1 MDKWKE
7 IPGECE
13 SCNSRPECKKELAKG
28 SLCGQRVKPT
38 IDLGN
43 IDGNAFC
50 LIGTALKGLK
60 KAGYSK
66 EDMDKF
72 KADATSGDY
81 DHVLQVIFEWCEV
94 E

>member
-1 MDKWKE
+1 MNKWEK

-13 SCNSRPECKKELAKG
+13 SCPSRPECKEELTKG
-28 SLCGQRVKPT
+28 SLCGQKVKPT

-43 IDGNAFC
+43 MDGNAFNM
-50 LIGTALKGLK
+50 IGVARKALK

-66 EDMDKF
+66 EELEEFTK
-72 KADATSGDY
+72 DATSGDY
-81 DHVLQVIFEWCEV
+81 DHVLQVIFNHCEV